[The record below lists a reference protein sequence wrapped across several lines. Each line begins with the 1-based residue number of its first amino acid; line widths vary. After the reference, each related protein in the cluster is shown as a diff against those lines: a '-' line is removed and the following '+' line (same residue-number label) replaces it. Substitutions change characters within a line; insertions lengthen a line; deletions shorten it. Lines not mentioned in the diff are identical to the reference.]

1 MSMRYHKNKKQ
12 VDKAIDKKVYEPR
25 RKEAKTLSHFATFD
39 EYFDY
44 LEKTGSGIP
53 YKKAT

>member
-1 MSMRYHKNKKQ
+1 MRYHKNKKQ